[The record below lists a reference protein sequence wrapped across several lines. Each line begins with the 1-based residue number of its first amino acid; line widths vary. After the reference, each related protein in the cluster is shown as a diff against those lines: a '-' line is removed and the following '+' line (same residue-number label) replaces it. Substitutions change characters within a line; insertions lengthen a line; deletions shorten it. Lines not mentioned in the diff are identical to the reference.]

1 MAASISLFLVFC
13 ASFGF
18 GVTLL
23 AVILLASLPRT
34 GVDAKEPPLNVIELY
49 DGPNGAAYLQI
60 AEFTINGKA
69 EVRACGGM
77 ERIDKSAYSKLA
89 KVPLAGAS
97 TLEAWGRRSNE
108 DYPGFGADVR
118 SALQI

>member
-1 MAASISLFLVFC
+1 MARHLVVFGLLRFVWFC
-13 ASFGF
+13 
-18 GVTLL
+18 VTCCGN
-23 AVILLASLPRT
+23 LLASLPRT

-77 ERIDKSAYSKLA
+77 ERN
-89 KVPLAGAS
+89 
-97 TLEAWGRRSNE
+97 R
-108 DYPGFGADVR
+108 
-118 SALQI
+118 